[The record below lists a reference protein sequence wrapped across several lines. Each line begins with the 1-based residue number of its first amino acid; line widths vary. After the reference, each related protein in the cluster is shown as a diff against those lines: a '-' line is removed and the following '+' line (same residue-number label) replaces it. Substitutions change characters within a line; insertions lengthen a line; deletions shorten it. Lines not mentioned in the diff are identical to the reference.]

1 MKKEVRINMETSLEA
16 RPIATMIQMASRYES
31 VIYLETEGKRVNVKS
46 MMGMMSLALMNG
58 ETVTLDAQGADEEA
72 AIRAL
77 EEFLTE

>member
-1 MKKEVRINMETSLEA
+1 MKKEVRINMETNLEA
-16 RPIATMIQMASRYES
+16 RPIATMVQVANRYES
-31 VIYLETEGKRVNVKS
+31 MIYLETEGKRVNVKS

-58 ETVTLDAQGADEEA
+58 ETVILDAEGADEED